1 MVWGEA
7 ASISAMAILL
17 EKKNRPKQVGREKGL
32 ILGAGDAAAVTVAGH
47 VPGIGPVS
55 AQAFSWVSCLI

>member
-1 MVWGEA
+1 
-7 ASISAMAILL
+7 MAILL